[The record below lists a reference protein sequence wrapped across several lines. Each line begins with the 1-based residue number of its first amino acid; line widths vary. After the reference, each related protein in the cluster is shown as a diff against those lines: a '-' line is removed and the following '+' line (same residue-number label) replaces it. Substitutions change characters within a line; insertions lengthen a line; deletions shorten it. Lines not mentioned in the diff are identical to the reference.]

1 MISYSVNATRPIGTV
16 EMMTPAT
23 GTNEQR
29 NTNTDKNPTPETC
42 KTRRPKA
49 VKAVFTTAM
58 ALCACI
64 AFPKIAPKV
73 PITGAISS
81 YTMERR
87 DCLRD
92 CTPRLIAGISQTSM
106 KEKIRLTRLCNQ
118 QKHSRL

>member
-1 MISYSVNATRPIGTV
+1 MSSNTHTLGHGGQNKLEVIMISYSVNATRPIGTV

-64 AFPKIAPKV
+64 AFPKIPPKV
-73 PITGAISS
+73 PI
-81 YTMERR
+81 
-87 DCLRD
+87 
-92 CTPRLIAGISQTSM
+92 
-106 KEKIRLTRLCNQ
+106 CN
-118 QKHSRL
+118 

>member
-73 PITGAISS
+73 PI
-81 YTMERR
+81 
-87 DCLRD
+87 CKLNKQ
-92 CTPRLIAGISQTSM
+92 RLLSKSLPPFGHS
-106 KEKIRLTRLCNQ
+106 TRQVREEN
-118 QKHSRL
+118 